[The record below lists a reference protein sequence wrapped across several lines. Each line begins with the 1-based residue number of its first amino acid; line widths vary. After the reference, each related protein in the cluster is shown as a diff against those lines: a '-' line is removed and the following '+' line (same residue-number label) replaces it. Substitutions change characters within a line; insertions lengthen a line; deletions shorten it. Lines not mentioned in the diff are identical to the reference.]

1 VIRVLVV
8 AESALARAELASLLA
23 GDHHLELVG
32 QALRVRDLAR
42 PVGSPNTDVVVA
54 AVARGDER
62 AGAAL
67 FALAAEGGG
76 PAVVAIV
83 DAADPVWAS
92 EALHAG
98 VSAVLPRDAG
108 PAELQAAVVAAGSG
122 LVVMRRADLPQGAD
136 PTVAGAGPAAAA
148 PRQGASA
155 KRAPLT
161 RRELEVLGLLAE
173 GFGNKAIAARLA
185 VTERTIKFHVGA
197 ILEKLGVASR
207 TEAVTVGLRRGL
219 ILL

>member
-67 FALAAEGGG
+67 VALAAEGGG

-92 EALHAG
+92 AALHAG